1 MATTIQD
8 VLGPL
13 TGTEDI
19 RRQFGI
25 DLEDPNDPL
34 RFLQAMKNVVHAGV
48 LQGRFPLNFQEG
60 WMPELRLRLGD
71 WQTIKFLIA
80 SLFIS
85 AHWRLMT
92 PWQWAGVLAERN
104 RIGRAASDSA
114 DFGPSRDSWIEYI
127 NDRYNAEYEISM
139 DAYFPGA
146 GITRWRETDTTGRIV
161 NEDELDLT
169 MIDGTLATNINV
181 PGTDFSPGPLL
192 YFQGNSLWISERV
205 MGNIVELYFVSNPS
219 TNIDA
224 SLAIVNTLIQGIET
238 SFPNTTRQQ
247 TPWSLSYRA
256 FRDTIPPG
264 YQPPAGADGKPEPY
278 VHSYQH
284 LLHVSSLSPNRTY
297 VFAQP
302 RAQQETM
309 TSIPLRQ
316 QDAHASVLRYQC
328 SALWTP
334 RHILAVREGASY
346 SGGLCSIQIGE
357 LRATRE
363 GPQSGAISSP
373 GVVVCI
379 STTLGAEDTDG
390 NMDSGYGTMENGAA
404 MQVDEEDLD
413 IEYAQAV
420 VRDCWS
426 RIKDGRDLG
435 RSEIREVMMASTTTN
450 KKGQEQEAAV
460 RMWCDALRMR
470 G

>member
-1 MATTIQD
+1 
-8 VLGPL
+8 
-13 TGTEDI
+13 
-19 RRQFGI
+19 
-25 DLEDPNDPL
+25 
-34 RFLQAMKNVVHAGV
+34 MKYSG
-48 LQGRFPLNFQEG
+48 
-60 WMPELRLRLGD
+60 
-71 WQTIKFLIA
+71 
-80 SLFIS
+80 
-85 AHWRLMT
+85 
-92 PWQWAGVLAERN
+92 
-104 RIGRAASDSA
+104 
-114 DFGPSRDSWIEYI
+114 
-127 NDRYNAEYEISM
+127 
-139 DAYFPGA
+139 
-146 GITRWRETDTTGRIV
+146 
-161 NEDELDLT
+161 
-169 MIDGTLATNINV
+169 
-181 PGTDFSPGPLL
+181 
-192 YFQGNSLWISERV
+192 
-205 MGNIVELYFVSNPS
+205 LYFVSNPS
-219 TNIDA
+219 TTIDA

-238 SFPNTTRQQ
+238 SFQSTTRQQ

-264 YQPPAGADGKPEPY
+264 YQAPAGADGKPEPY
-278 VHSYQH
+278 AHSYQH
-284 LLHVSSLSPNRTY
+284 LLHLSSLSPNRTY

-302 RAQQETM
+302 LAQQETM

-390 NMDSGYGTMENGAA
+390 NMNSGYGTMENGTA
-404 MQVDEEDLD
+404 MEVDEEEVD

-435 RSEIREVMMASTTTN
+435 RSEIREVMMASNTTS
-450 KKGQEQEAAV
+450 KKGQEQEATV

>member
-1 MATTIQD
+1 
-8 VLGPL
+8 
-13 TGTEDI
+13 
-19 RRQFGI
+19 
-25 DLEDPNDPL
+25 
-34 RFLQAMKNVVHAGV
+34 
-48 LQGRFPLNFQEG
+48 
-60 WMPELRLRLGD
+60 
-71 WQTIKFLIA
+71 
-80 SLFIS
+80 
-85 AHWRLMT
+85 
-92 PWQWAGVLAERN
+92 
-104 RIGRAASDSA
+104 
-114 DFGPSRDSWIEYI
+114 
-127 NDRYNAEYEISM
+127 
-139 DAYFPGA
+139 
-146 GITRWRETDTTGRIV
+146 
-161 NEDELDLT
+161 
-169 MIDGTLATNINV
+169 
-181 PGTDFSPGPLL
+181 
-192 YFQGNSLWISERV
+192 
-205 MGNIVELYFVSNPS
+205 
-219 TNIDA
+219 
-224 SLAIVNTLIQGIET
+224 
-238 SFPNTTRQQ
+238 
-247 TPWSLSYRA
+247 
-256 FRDTIPPG
+256 
-264 YQPPAGADGKPEPY
+264 
-278 VHSYQH
+278 
-284 LLHVSSLSPNRTY
+284 
-297 VFAQP
+297 
-302 RAQQETM
+302 M